1 MEAEKTLQQITE
13 PKDASNWVAPFH
25 ILDLVQLK
33 TRHKDMS
40 MIIEMKGCCVVMLV
54 LCNCVVMLVF
64 AVSLLISYH

>member
-33 TRHKDMS
+33 QGIRT
-40 MIIEMKGCCVVMLV
+40 CP
-54 LCNCVVMLVF
+54 
-64 AVSLLISYH
+64 